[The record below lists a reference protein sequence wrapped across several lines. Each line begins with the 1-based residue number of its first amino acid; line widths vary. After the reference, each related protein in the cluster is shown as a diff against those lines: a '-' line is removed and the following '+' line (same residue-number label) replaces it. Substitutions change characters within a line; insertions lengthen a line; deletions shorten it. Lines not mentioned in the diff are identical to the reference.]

1 MVGDVLVYSVVATF
15 IVSLFSFVG
24 VFTLGLKEKRLKKIL
39 LLLVAFSAG
48 ALMGGAFLHLL
59 PESIE
64 LESGCAPFIFVLV
77 GFSLFF
83 LIEKFLFW
91 RHCHEHGHCEIH
103 TFTYMNL
110 IGDGVHNF
118 IDGLIIVAGFV
129 VSIPFGIT
137 TTIAIIAHEIP
148 QEIGD
153 FGVLLYGGWKKVK
166 ALLFNFAS
174 GITAIIGAI
183 VGSFKYTFIP
193 NFVPFLLPFAAG
205 GFIYIASS
213 DLIPELHK
221 QKDVK
226 RSIMAFIMFLIG
238 IAVSYTHLTLP
249 TN

>member
-1 MVGDVLVYSVVATF
+1 MDDILLYSVIATF
-15 IVSLFSFVG
+15 IVSLISFIG
-24 VFTLGLKEKRLKKIL
+24 VFTLGLKEKHLKKIL
-39 LLLVAFSAG
+39 ILLVAFSAG

-59 PESIE
+59 PEA
-64 LESGCAPFIFVLV
+64 LESSSSCDPFICVLF
-77 GFSLFF
+77 GFSIFF
-83 LIEKFLFW
+83 LLEKFLFW
-91 RHCHEHGHCEIH
+91 HHCHEHQKCEIH
-103 TFTYMNL
+103 SFTYMNL

-118 IDGLIIVAGFV
+118 IDGLIIVTGFI

-153 FGVLLYGGWKKVK
+153 FAVLLYGGWKKKK

-174 GITAIIGAI
+174 GLTAVLGTVIGALAY
-183 VGSFKYTFIP
+183 SS
-193 NFVPFLLPFAAG
+193 VPQFTSFLLPFAAG

-226 RSIMAFIMFLIG
+226 RSVLAFIMFVIG
-238 IAVSYTHLTLP
+238 IGFMYAVKLYFGG
-249 TN
+249 

>member
-1 MVGDVLVYSVVATF
+1 MSEILIYSVITTF
-15 IVSLFSFVG
+15 IISLISFIG
-24 VFTLGLKEKRLKKIL
+24 VFTLGLKEKHLKKIL
-39 LLLVAFSAG
+39 ILLVAFSAG

-59 PESIE
+59 PES
-64 LESGCAPFIFVLV
+64 LEEVGTCDPFICLLI
-77 GFSLFF
+77 GFSIFF
-83 LIEKFLFW
+83 LLEKFLFW
-91 RHCHEHGHCEIH
+91 HHCHEHKKCEIH
-103 TFTYMNL
+103 SFTYMNL

-153 FGVLLYGGWKKVK
+153 FAVLLYGGWEKKK
-166 ALLFNFAS
+166 ALLFNFIS
-174 GITAIIGAI
+174 GLTAVLGAI
-183 VGSFKYTFIP
+183 VGSLAYSFIP
-193 NFVPFLLPFAAG
+193 SFTSFLLPFAAG

-226 RSIMAFIMFLIG
+226 RSVAAFLMFLIG
-238 IAVSYTHLTLP
+238 IGFMYGVKIYFGG
-249 TN
+249 